1 MRLEVPLCQPGEPL
15 VILDVDDG
23 DVLGDCHPLAPYPRA
38 LGPGMA
44 ETCLHTE
51 AAGTVP
57 APVLAVLLVLLAA
70 SSPDVVCLDAGVC
83 TPVTR
88 LGRQDGADVVRHTER
103 LPARIEPGTPFAAWM
118 TWPRP
123 PEAVR
128 RQVLQKQP
136 VELRAV
142 IPAGRLRLAVAPAIV
157 TEGSEQGV
165 LVFLSADP
173 LAGGSKPLALPEAIA
188 GAESLNLLSSAQKSE
203 VGRWRTAAES
213 WQSRLASEWTA
224 FTRAPRTASVRT
236 KLLDTLGS
244 PPRPPVPEQFLTE
257 AQRTELRRKGH
268 ALEGRILVEDLP
280 GDAYRLRVE
289 GVPLDQLVEDWNA
302 GLHGLVGRLER
313 VPRPRFHVR
322 PGHRHD
328 EVSFTLDVRSDV
340 DETRVSQVARRLA
353 QIPGLEM
360 DGTELPPPGL

>member
-1 MRLEVPLCQPGEPL
+1 MSS
-15 VILDVDDG
+15 
-23 DVLGDCHPLAPYPRA
+23 HAPP
-38 LGPGMA
+38 
-44 ETCLHTE
+44 
-51 AAGTVP
+51 AGTVP
-57 APVLAVLLVLLAA
+57 SPVPVVLLVLLAA

-83 TPVTR
+83 TPITR
-88 LGRQDGADVVRHTER
+88 LGSSGGAEVVRHTER
-103 LPARIEPGTPFAAWM
+103 LPARVEPATAFAAWM

-142 IPAGRLRLAVAPAIV
+142 IPAARLRLAVAPGIV
-157 TEGSEQGV
+157 TEGSEPGV
-165 LVFLSADP
+165 LVFLSSDP
-173 LAGGSKPLALPEAIA
+173 LAGASTPPALPEAIT
-188 GAESLNLLSSAQKSE
+188 GAESLGLLSPAQKSE
-203 VGRWRTAAES
+203 VGRWRSAAAS
-213 WQSRLASEWTA
+213 WQSRLANEWTA
-224 FTRAPRTASVRT
+224 FTRAPRTASFRT

-244 PPRPPVPEQFLTE
+244 VPASPTPERFLTE

-268 ALEGRILVEDLP
+268 ALEGRIAVEDLQ

-289 GVPLDQLVEDWNA
+289 AVPLDQLVEEWNS

-340 DETRVSQVARRLA
+340 DETRVSQVARKLSE
-353 QIPGLEM
+353 IPGLEQ
-360 DGTELPPPGL
+360 DGTQLPPPGL

>member
-1 MRLEVPLCQPGEPL
+1 
-15 VILDVDDG
+15 
-23 DVLGDCHPLAPYPRA
+23 
-38 LGPGMA
+38 MA
-44 ETCLHTE
+44 ETCLHTCKRCYRS
-51 AAGTVP
+51 VP
-57 APVLAVLLVLLAA
+57 VPAVLLVLLAA
-70 SSPDVVCLDAGVC
+70 SSPDVVCLDTGVC
-83 TPVTR
+83 TPVSR
-88 LGRQDGADVVRHTER
+88 LENRDGAEVVRHTER
-103 LPARIEPGTPFAAWM
+103 LPAHVEPGTPFAGWM

-128 RQVLQKQP
+128 RRVLDRQP
-136 VELRAV
+136 VEFRAV
-142 IPAGRLRLAVAPAIV
+142 IPAARLRLAVVPGLV
-157 TEGSEQGV
+157 TEGSEPGV

-173 LAGGSKPLALPEAIA
+173 LAGASTPPALPESIA
-188 GAESLNLLSSAQKSE
+188 GAESLDLLTAAQKSD
-203 VGRWRTAAES
+203 VGRWRTADAS
-213 WQSRLASEWTA
+213 WQSRVASEWTA

-244 PPRPPVPEQFLTE
+244 PPAALAPEQFLTE

-268 ALEGRILVEDLP
+268 ALEGRIVVEDLP

-289 GVPLDQLVEDWNA
+289 AVPLDQLVEEWNA

-313 VPRPRFHVR
+313 LPRQRFLVR

-340 DETRVSQVARRLA
+340 DETRLSQVTRRLS

-360 DGTELPPPGL
+360 DETQLPPPGL